1 MPGLLIEE
9 LIPEVGIAA
18 VADFAAGDVT
28 SDIVN
33 MRDYDS
39 VVFICHWGVGTTG
52 VVQLTVDACDDTSAS
67 NTAKVPF
74 HYRNMTAAG
83 TIGAVTLAD
92 KDTGFSNTAGSNQ
105 ITLIEVR
112 AQALAASGYNYVR
125 LNVNETTD
133 DPLLGGVLILMGKPR
148 FATSDAVGTSTI

>member
-1 MPGLLIEE
+1 MPPLLIETMHAE
-9 LIPEVGIAA
+9 IGINA
-18 VADFAAGDVT
+18 VADFAAGDVA

-39 VVFICHWGVGTTG
+39 VVFLAHWGVGTTG
-52 VVQLTVDACDDTSAS
+52 VVKLTVDACDDVSAS

-74 HYRNMTAAG
+74 HYRQLTGGG
-83 TIGAVTLAD
+83 TSGAVTLAD
-92 KDTGFSNTAGSNQ
+92 KDDGVSNTAGSNQ
-105 ITLIEVR
+105 AFLVEVR

-133 DPLLGGVLILMGKPR
+133 DPLLGGVLVLMGKPR
-148 FATSDAVGTSTI
+148 FAGTDAVATATT